1 MGRQEES
8 NRKADMDEAKLVN
21 CNSIRALCECLAN
34 SHLSDKKV
42 VICHKFRTGRKDLWD
57 LQPEDS

>member
-8 NRKADMDEAKLVN
+8 NRKADMDEVKLVN

-34 SHLSDKKV
+34 CHLSDKKV
-42 VICHKFRTGRKDLWD
+42 VICH
-57 LQPEDS
+57 

>member
-8 NRKADMDEAKLVN
+8 NRKADMDEVKLVN
-21 CNSIRALCECLAN
+21 CNAMRALCECFAN

-42 VICHKFRTGRKDLWD
+42 VICH
-57 LQPEDS
+57 